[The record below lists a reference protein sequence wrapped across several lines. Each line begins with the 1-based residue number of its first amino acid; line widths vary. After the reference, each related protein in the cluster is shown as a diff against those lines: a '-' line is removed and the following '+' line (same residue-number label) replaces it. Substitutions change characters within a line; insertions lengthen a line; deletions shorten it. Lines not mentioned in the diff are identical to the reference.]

1 MNYFEAHKI
10 LDQVRDNV
18 SYNID
23 TINKA
28 LELTGDLD
36 IGELEGEA
44 NPASYRYGSMAWGN
58 RMPRRC
64 RSATQAIGDRM
75 PNRPS

>member
-1 MNYFEAHKI
+1 MNYFEAHEI
-10 LDQVRDNV
+10 LDGIKDNL

-36 IGELEGEA
+36 IGELEREA
-44 NPASYRYGSMAWGN
+44 SPASHRYGSEAWLGSL
-58 RMPRRC
+58 RQGKGKG
-64 RSATQAIGDRM
+64 A
-75 PNRPS
+75 

>member
-1 MNYFEAHKI
+1 MTYYEAKKI

-36 IGELEGEA
+36 IGECKRDA
-44 NPASYRYGSMAWGN
+44 NPTSYKYGSQAWLDSLCQGKV
-58 RMPRRC
+58 RG
-64 RSATQAIGDRM
+64 T
-75 PNRPS
+75 

>member
-1 MNYFEAHKI
+1 MENLEPMNYYEAVKI

-36 IGELEGEA
+36 IRELQGDA
-44 NPASYRYGSMAWGN
+44 NPASNKYGSQAWLDSLCQGKV
-58 RMPRRC
+58 RG
-64 RSATQAIGDRM
+64 A
-75 PNRPS
+75 

>member
-18 SYNID
+18 SYNLD

-36 IGELEGEA
+36 IGQLERKTS
-44 NPASYRYGSMAWGN
+44 PASHRYGSKAWLDSLCQGK
-58 RMPRRC
+58 
-64 RSATQAIGDRM
+64 SAGT
-75 PNRPS
+75 

>member
-1 MNYFEAHKI
+1 MTHNEAKKI

-36 IGELEGEA
+36 IGECERDA
-44 NPASYRYGSMAWGN
+44 NPTFSRDGSHQRLDFLCQAKVWG
-58 RMPRRC
+58 
-64 RSATQAIGDRM
+64 A
-75 PNRPS
+75 

>member
-1 MNYFEAHKI
+1 MENLKLNYFEAHKI

-18 SYNID
+18 SYNLD

-36 IGELEGEA
+36 IGDSEGEA
-44 NPASYRYGSMAWGN
+44 NPASHKYGSQAWLESLCQGKVKG
-58 RMPRRC
+58 
-64 RSATQAIGDRM
+64 T
-75 PNRPS
+75 

>member
-1 MNYFEAHKI
+1 MNYHQAKKI

-36 IGELEGEA
+36 IRELQGDA
-44 NPASYRYGSMAWGN
+44 NPASNKYGSQAWLDSLCQGKV
-58 RMPRRC
+58 RG
-64 RSATQAIGDRM
+64 T
-75 PNRPS
+75 